1 VHVVATTR
9 DSTTVSFVQ
18 IYVDGSAVFTKTGGS
33 LDTFVTMAA
42 GARRVTVQAKDAAG
56 VIFKQTINI
65 TVQ

>member
-1 VHVVATTR
+1 VAATR

-18 IYVDGSAVFTKTGGS
+18 IYLDGKAVFTKTGGS
-33 LDTFVTMAA
+33 LDTTVAMTV
-42 GARRVTVQAKDAAG
+42 GAHRVTVQAKDAAG